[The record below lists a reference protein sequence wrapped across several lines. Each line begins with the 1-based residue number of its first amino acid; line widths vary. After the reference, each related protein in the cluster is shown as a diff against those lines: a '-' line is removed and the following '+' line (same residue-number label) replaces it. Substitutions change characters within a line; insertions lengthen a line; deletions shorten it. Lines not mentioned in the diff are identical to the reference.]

1 MLDIK
6 KEEVKKESKLKKIFR
21 YIFED
26 FFEDFDIKLGYAFLN
41 FFTMEVKWLK
51 PLEILGGKFYKSP
64 LNLYLADS

>member
-1 MLDIK
+1 MK

-41 FFTMEVKWLK
+41 FFTLVIVLTF
-51 PLEILGGKFYKSP
+51 LILIYF
-64 LNLYLADS
+64 